1 MLLLAGAVFV
11 VSGFLLLYPFVIYPL
26 VLSVLPR
33 RSILRQ
39 GAGGSAPRMALL
51 LAARNEARDLPV
63 TLRSLQSL
71 KQHWPELE
79 IMGWNDGSTDATAE
93 ILAGAA
99 GILRPMGSDRPA
111 GKAAALRQMMAR
123 TDAPIL
129 VFMDA
134 NVRFR
139 ANDLLDLRGAF
150 DDPRI
155 GAVGAR
161 TVHAGPAGRGLIS
174 RVYWALEER
183 IKLLESATG
192 STMGCDGA
200 LWAIRREL
208 YPAFDAC
215 ASDDFRPSM
224 EPLLRGLRVITLP
237 GLAVRER
244 PDPEASAARRAA
256 KPGALHTR
264 RDQGQP
270 GGGDRIADPMDKP
283 AHAQNPPKAKRQN
296 DTANQNF
303 TPTQKALRGFRAHK
317 THAQSPN
324 FCCQTVMAATAAVSA
339 RRMRGPRLTAWA
351 KGRAE
356 RRARSGPEKP
366 PSGPM
371 STAQGCP
378 RPSAGSAQAPPASA
392 SSQNIRRRP
401 SGQSE
406 SRASSLCRSVTCGT
420 QVPPHCS
427 AASMAWA

>member
-1 MLLLAGAVFV
+1 MLLLAGVVFV
-11 VSGFLLLYPFVIYPL
+11 VAGFLLLYPFVIYPL
-26 VLSVLPR
+26 ILSVLPR
-33 RSILRQ
+33 RPILRQ
-39 GAGGSAPRMALL
+39 GAAGPAPRMALL
-51 LAARNEARDLPV
+51 FAARNEARDLPV
-63 TLRSLQSL
+63 TLRALQSL

-79 IMGWNDGSTDATAE
+79 ILGWNDGSTDATAE

-99 GILRPMGSDRPA
+99 GILRPLGSDRPV
-111 GKAAALRQMMAR
+111 GKAAALRHMMAR

-129 VFMDA
+129 IFMDA

-183 IKLLESATG
+183 VKLLESATG

-208 YPAFDAC
+208 YPAFDAR

-256 KPGALHTR
+256 
-264 RDQGQP
+264 
-270 GGGDRIADPMDKP
+270 RIATGAWY
-283 AHAQNPPKAKRQN
+283 AHRQIASRLRVLEPF
-296 DTANQNF
+296 DRF
-303 TPTQKALRGFRAHK
+303 KYMSHKYLRWFSGLWLALVLVSGFAL
-317 THAQSPN
+317 
-324 FCCQTVMAATAAVSA
+324 ATLA
-339 RRMRGPRLTAWA
+339 
-351 KGRAE
+351 GRAE
-356 RRARSGPEKP
+356 VALWGAIVLTIAARLGLWPFAGIWAIGARFLATTAGVLRAMRG
-366 PSGPM
+366 G
-371 STAQGCP
+371 AL
-378 RPSAGSAQAPPASA
+378 PAW
-392 SSQNIRRRP
+392 QPVRT
-401 SGQSE
+401 G
-406 SRASSLCRSVTCGT
+406 
-420 QVPPHCS
+420 
-427 AASMAWA
+427 